1 MKKPIYG
8 QPVIGIENKENDE
21 ELTITEMN
29 NKSEIKCE
37 CELCGEINYLYE
49 YNFERG
55 LCNIFVCKPCINGG
69 TLHENQTKALKNKE
83 NDEQ

>member
-37 CELCGEINYLYE
+37 CELCATYLFVSLVLTEAHYMRIKRKHLRTRRMMNNEI
-49 YNFERG
+49 
-55 LCNIFVCKPCINGG
+55 
-69 TLHENQTKALKNKE
+69 
-83 NDEQ
+83 